1 MATFN
6 ATGGADNLTGSAGNT
21 SDTFVFTPGTAQA
34 GDKVDGRGGVDTV
47 QASGASGST
56 VDLKPIGAHFTSI
69 EVLKIDAGVT
79 ALLDSGSTGG
89 GTGRL
94 PTNLILDGDTSGVS
108 TLNFS
113 MNGGSINL
121 SGLQF
126 GSNWTDGVDVV
137 RVFGTSGNDTMT
149 GTSRADDLQGGMGN
163 DSIRGGGGAD
173 KINGGAG
180 IDTAV
185 ISGPASSIF
194 STASGWTVVSAD
206 GTDTLTNTEIVD
218 DGVSHTLLVGKGGFA
233 TIQAA
238 VDAAQNGDTILIAN
252 GEYTEQVDLV
262 GKGDVTL
269 MGESEG
275 GVIVKAPATLTANET
290 DSWRPG
296 RGIFAVIEVS
306 NSTNITIKNLTVDG
320 DSHANGVT
328 LGGAITGAD
337 FNGIAYVNSSG
348 LVDTVTILEIRD
360 PLESGNVSG
369 IQRGNA
375 ILSTNAA
382 GSPNSLEIANTTI
395 SDFQKTGI
403 VARNTDLYLHD
414 SDIHGSGPQ
423 PVIAQNGVQLSE
435 GSTGQVSDNTID
447 GLGFI
452 PNSATVSGLL
462 VIAPGDGLIV
472 TGNSFGGT
480 GAHDIGVYLD
490 DANGAVV
497 SDNSF
502 DGQATGVQV
511 EGHMTVPADVV
522 NEGVGANIY
531 ANITG
536 TGYQLNPDAG
546 DTASYVAD
554 GTQFHDALA
563 GGASADTFNG
573 VGGNDTIDGRGG
585 VDTATY
591 ADTLSVTS
599 FSFTSGQW
607 HVATGTEGSD
617 TLANVEMV
625 TDGAGHTFRLVGSA
639 GDDGYASVQAAID
652 ASNPGDIILIA
663 PGTYTETHT
672 TIHGT
677 AGLYINT
684 ANLTLQGY
692 GGAGG
697 LAIMSGA
704 DAKAGGPTIISG
716 AQNGFGANHWVDV
729 GGDNVV
735 LNGLHL
741 QAGASTNN
749 KLLEVWGDNA
759 TVSNSFVDTN
769 IGGTTYSNAIGIYFN
784 DDGNPAS
791 DEIHSYTV
799 TGNILNEG
807 VYAANGV
814 GDATGAADPDQKIT
828 NNTFEGHF
836 DANTGVGRYDTVGSG
851 GNVPGTAWL
860 NESVQPPTFTGNTF
874 GDNSTPF
881 ILRGSDASAT
891 NLPSAALIASY
902 LANNGD
908 ANTTYAYGLTGGD
921 LATAPRND
929 GAGDYHS
936 YAVTNTLDT
945 LELALDHTAD
955 AVFGSTPREY
965 IASGDTV
972 VIQSGATGTVNSQ
985 VMVDNL
991 TIQATANSA
1000 DLNLTLADNF
1010 ADGTDIPVN
1019 VDNITLADYAVGQ
1032 GANVD
1037 VTGNGLANTIIGNS
1051 GANAL
1056 NGGAGNDDLTGRG
1069 GNDSLDGGANIDTAH
1084 YTGPVVLAANGTNW
1098 TVDASATGEG
1108 VDTLV
1113 NVEKIDNG
1121 AGTTLL
1127 VGSGGFASIQAAINA
1142 STAGDTILIAA
1153 GTYNENVNVNKAG
1166 LTLVGQGT
1174 VTIHGTFESDNHVPA
1189 GTDMHLWIEGQ
1200 SAYSGASGDGVQVSA
1215 DNVTLTNLN
1224 IDGFTY
1230 GVHFRVDTANTTLNN
1245 VDITNSVI
1253 GIEKA
1258 TTANINGLAVNGGTI
1273 TDGYIG
1279 IDFAKVTGVGNAAD
1293 GVATGVMIDGMSF
1306 SGISQKGI
1314 YAETL
1319 TDSTLSHI
1327 TMSDVGQFG
1336 GGTAF
1341 GAYGKNGNGI
1351 NLNLKAGTYDNI
1363 VIEDFHL
1370 TDTGASDRRGAD
1382 AVGEAHGGA
1391 IVVSARDDGG
1401 TYGPQPAVVT
1411 DAIIIRNGVI
1421 DGHTSGGI
1429 QVGETTKTNADP
1441 DVTVS
1446 NVTISGAQ
1454 HTGNHGEIANETL
1467 STLTF
1472 TGTAGG
1478 ESIFTSTAST
1488 GAIVFHGGGGNDTFT
1503 GHAEHDTADFSAELT
1518 VASFTATGSAWTVN
1532 GGAEGTDT
1540 LVGVEK
1546 VTDATGGDFLLV
1558 GSGGYAS
1565 IQAAVNAA
1573 QAGDTILV
1581 AAGTYTETVTVT
1593 KGVTIIG
1600 AKHGIDGA
1608 ASGRGVGDGAGETNL
1623 IGRLIVDTTQAVT
1636 VDGLRFVDNAA
1647 AGVNDYASP
1656 SVEVKKG
1663 GDTTG
1668 HQILNSV
1675 FYSTVAGGAENDIA
1689 IFVRGAATGS
1699 TTIEGNNITGSA
1711 LGQYATAAWGRGIYS
1726 DGGGQTLTIDHNT
1739 FQSVRSG
1746 INVDSYNDAVTTVSN
1761 NNFVL
1766 VGTAISVGIPT
1777 GGTYA
1782 GIHDNLFQTA
1792 DLDVNLQNV
1801 TLANTLDLSG
1811 TANTSSPGQ
1820 TTYVTGGT
1828 QGDTITGTA
1837 GVDVLQG
1844 NGGNDSLKGG
1854 GGNDT
1859 LNGGAGIDTAVYT
1872 ALTPDMLSFNGT
1884 NWIVTTGGAEGTDT
1898 LIDMEFATDGVHTYS
1913 LAGGSAVSFTST
1925 PAPASVTEDTGVVS
1939 GQLTSDSSASFA
1951 DLDPSDTHT
1960 VNGTIV
1966 ADGSNAHADGVAAG
1980 LVEGV
1985 DYSLVAT
1992 VDEAGHTVGYH
2003 WAVSNAAV
2011 NALAAGESITF
2022 TAHETISDGTT
2033 NSSQDVVLTVNG
2045 HNDLATTSN
2054 VALANGTEDVGIVI
2068 TQAQLLANANDV
2080 DGASLTVSGVSS
2092 NHGAVLNN
2100 GDGTW
2105 TYTPAANYSG
2115 AVSFSYTINDGVGD
2129 TAGTASLS
2137 LAPVSDTPN
2146 LSASN
2151 ASGNENGSIP
2161 LTISSSLVDTDGSE
2175 TLSIVISG
2183 VPTGSTLS
2191 AGVNN
2196 GGGNWTLTQGQLTG
2210 LSITP
2215 ASGYNGD
2222 FNLGVAATAT
2232 DGAATPATANQS
2244 ISVHVQPGTGGI
2256 VGATD
2261 SLLVTRNLVSSLDLG
2276 VLTGNDTGGVGALS
2290 VTGISNVTGGTAS
2303 IVGGRLAINATA
2315 ASGGFDY
2322 TLTDANNHVQTG
2334 HANFSSVATDGANN
2348 TVLSGAVNG
2357 ADLQG
2362 QDGNDALT
2370 GSSGLD
2376 RLVGG
2381 NGNDVLN
2388 GGAGADLMLG
2398 GVGDDIYTVDN
2409 VNDVVVELS
2418 GEGTADQVNSTVS
2431 FTLGANVEKLVLGGS
2446 GDINGTGNGLDNYIL
2461 GNGGAN
2467 TLIGGAGKDVIS
2479 GGAGNDVITGG
2490 LDGDQLTGG
2499 LGADTF
2505 VYTTLGDFGSG
2516 GTNDRISDFNRA
2528 DGDKLDLTGV
2538 DANINAANDQAFT
2551 FLGAG
2556 AFTHLAGELRSTA
2569 TASGNIVQGD
2579 VNGDGVA
2586 DFTFVVVGPASLVS
2600 GDFFF

>member
-6 ATGGADNLTGSAGNT
+6 ATGGGDNLTGSAGNT

-56 VDLKPIGAHFTSI
+56 VDLKPIGAGFTSI

-89 GTGRL
+89 GTGHL
-94 PTNLILDGDTSGVS
+94 PTNLTLDGGASGVS

-121 SGLQF
+121 SGIQF
-126 GSNWTDGVDVV
+126 GANWTEGTDVL
-137 RVFGTSGNDTMT
+137 RVFGTSGADTMT

-163 DSIRGGGGAD
+163 DVIRGGGGND
-173 KINGGAG
+173 KINGGAD

-194 STASGWTVVSAD
+194 STPTGWTVVSAD
-206 GTDTLTNTEIVD
+206 GTDTLTNVEMID

-238 VDAAQNGDTILIAN
+238 VNAAQNGDTILIAN

-262 GKGDVTL
+262 GKGDIVL

-275 GVIVKAPATLTANET
+275 GVIVKAPASLTANET
-290 DSWRPG
+290 DPWSG
-296 RGIFAVIEVS
+296 RSLFAVIEIS
-306 NSTNITIKNLTVDG
+306 NSTNVTIKNLTVDG
-320 DSHANGVT
+320 DSHANGIVP
-328 LGGAITGAD
+328 GGD

-348 LVDTVTILEIRD
+348 LIDSVTVKEIRD
-360 PLESGNVSG
+360 PLVDADSVSG

-395 SDFQKTGI
+395 QEFQKTGI
-403 VARNTDLYLHD
+403 VARNTDIYLHD
-414 SDIHGSGPQ
+414 STIHGFGPQ
-423 PVIAQNGVQLSE
+423 DVIAQNGVQLSS
-435 GSTGQVSDNTID
+435 GSTGEVSNNTID
-447 GLGFI
+447 NLGFL
-452 PNSATVSGLL
+452 PGTTSVAGLL
-462 VIAPGDGLIV
+462 VISPGDGLIV
-472 TGNSFGGT
+472 TGNTFGGT
-480 GAHDIGVYLD
+480 GASDIGVYLD
-490 DANGAVV
+490 NANGAVV

-502 DGQATGVQV
+502 DGHDTGVVV

-522 NEGVGANIY
+522 NEGAGANTY

-536 TGYQLNPDAG
+536 TGYELAPDTS
-546 DTASYVAD
+546 DTVSYSAD
-554 GTQFHDALA
+554 GTQFHDDLA
-563 GGASADTFNG
+563 GGAGADTFHG
-573 VGGNDTIDGRGG
+573 VGGNDTIDGQGG
-585 VDTATY
+585 IDTATY
-591 ADTLSVTS
+591 GDALSVAS
-599 FSFTSGQW
+599 FSFTGGQW

-617 TLANVEMV
+617 TLANVEVV
-625 TDGAGHTFRLVGSA
+625 TDGAGHTFRLVGTA

-677 AGLYINT
+677 AGIYINT

-692 GGAGG
+692 SSVDGQAVTTGAG
-697 LAIMSGA
+697 
-704 DAKAGGPTIISG
+704 AKAGGPTIISG
-716 AQNGFGANHWVDV
+716 AQNGFGANHWIDV
-729 GGDNVV
+729 GGDNTI

-749 KLLEVWGDNA
+749 KLVEVWGDNA

-814 GDATGAADPDQKIT
+814 GDATGAVDPDQKIT

-836 DANTGVGRYDTVGSG
+836 DNTTGVGRYDTVGSG

-860 NESVQPPTFTGNTF
+860 NETVQPPTFTGNTF

-881 ILRGSDASAT
+881 ILRGSDANPAY
-891 NLPSAALIASY
+891 LPSASLIASY

-908 ANTTYAYGLTGGD
+908 ANTTYAYGLTGGA
-921 LATAPRND
+921 LATALRND

-972 VIQSGATGTVNSQ
+972 VIQSGASGTVNSQ
-985 VMVDNL
+985 VMVDGL

-1000 DLNLTLADNF
+1000 DLNLTLADTF
-1010 ADGTDIPVN
+1010 ADGTDIPVD
-1019 VDNITLADYAVGQ
+1019 VHSITLADYAPGL

-1069 GNDSLDGGANIDTAH
+1069 GADTLDGGANIDTAH
-1084 YTGPVVLAANGTNW
+1084 YNGPVTLTANGSNW
-1098 TVDASATGEG
+1098 TVDSSANGEG
-1108 VDTLV
+1108 VDTVV

-1121 AGTTLL
+1121 TGTTLL
-1127 VGSGGFASIQAAINA
+1127 VGSGGFASIQAAIDA
-1142 STAGDTILIAA
+1142 STSGDTILIAA

-1166 LTLVGQGT
+1166 LTLVGQGE
-1174 VTIHGTFESDNHVPA
+1174 VTIHGTFESDNHVT
-1189 GTDMHLWIEGQ
+1189 GDMHLWIEGQ
-1200 SAYSGASGDGVQVSA
+1200 SAYSGAAGDGVQISA

-1230 GVHFRVDTANTTLNN
+1230 GVHFRVDTTNTTLNQ

-1319 TDSTLSHI
+1319 TDSTLSNI
-1327 TMSDVGQFG
+1327 TMNDVGQFG

-1454 HTGNHGEIANETL
+1454 HTGNHGEIGNETL

-1472 TGTAGG
+1472 TGTASG
-1478 ESIFTSTAST
+1478 ESIFTSQAST

-1532 GGAEGTDT
+1532 GGAEGVDT

-1558 GSGGYAS
+1558 GSGGYAT

-1593 KGVTIIG
+1593 KGVTIVG

-1623 IGRLIVDTTQAVT
+1623 IGRLIIDTTQAIS

-1647 AGVNDYASP
+1647 AGVNDYANP

-1711 LGQYATAAWGRGIYS
+1711 LGQYGTAAWGRGVYS

-1746 INVDSYNDAVTTVSN
+1746 INLDSYNDAVTTVSN
-1761 NNFVL
+1761 NNFAL

-1782 GIHDNLFQTA
+1782 GIHDNLFQVA

-1811 TANTSSPGQ
+1811 TSNTSTPGQ

-1828 QGDTITGTA
+1828 QGDTLTGTA
-1837 GVDVLQG
+1837 GVDYLQG
-1844 NGGNDSLKGG
+1844 NGGNDTLKGG
-1854 GGNDT
+1854 GNDDT
-1859 LNGGAGIDTAVYT
+1859 LNGGAGTDTAVY
-1872 ALTPDMLSFNGT
+1872 ASLTPDMLSFNGT

-1898 LIDMEFATDGVHTYS
+1898 LIDMEFVTDGTHTYS
-1913 LAGGSAVSFTST
+1913 LAGGSAVTFTST
-1925 PAPASVTEDTGVVS
+1925 PAAASVTEDTDAVS
-1939 GQLTSDSSASFA
+1939 GQLTNDSSAGFA

-1960 VNGTIV
+1960 VSGTIV
-1966 ADGSNAHADGVAAG
+1966 LDGSTAHADGVAAG

-1992 VDEAGHTVGYH
+1992 VNEAGHTVGYH
-2003 WAVSNAAV
+2003 WNVSNAAV

-2022 TAHETISDGTT
+2022 TAHETISDGAT
-2033 NSSQDVVLTVNG
+2033 NASQDVVLTVNG
-2045 HNDLATTSN
+2045 HNDLPTTSN
-2054 VALANGTEDVGIVI
+2054 VTLTNGTEDVGIVI
-2068 TQAQLLANANDV
+2068 TQAQLLANASDV
-2080 DGASLTVSGVSS
+2080 DGNSLTVSGVSS
-2092 NHGAVLNN
+2092 NHGAVVNN

-2105 TYTPAANYSG
+2105 TYTPTANYSG
-2115 AVSFSYTINDGVGD
+2115 AVSFSYSINDGVGS

-2183 VPTGSTLS
+2183 VPTGATLNH
-2191 AGVNN
+2191 GVDN
-2196 GGGNWTLTQGQLTG
+2196 GGGNWTLTSAQLAG
-2210 LSITP
+2210 LSLTP

-2222 FNLGVAATAT
+2222 FNLGVVATAT
-2232 DGAATPATANQS
+2232 DGAATPATASQS
-2244 ISVHVQPGTGGI
+2244 ILVHVQPGTGGI
-2256 VGATD
+2256 VGNTD
-2261 SLLVTRNLVSSLDLG
+2261 SLLVTRNLASSLDLA
-2276 VLTGNDTGGVGALS
+2276 VLTGNDTGGVGALT
-2290 VTGISNVTGGTAS
+2290 VTGITNVTGGTAS
-2303 IVGGRLAINATA
+2303 IVGGRLAVSATA
-2315 ASGGFDY
+2315 GSGGFDY

-2334 HANFSSVATDGANN
+2334 HANFSSVVTDGTNN
-2348 TVLSGAVNG
+2348 TVLSGAVTG

-2370 GSSGLD
+2370 GSSGMD

-2409 VNDVVVELS
+2409 VNDVVTELS

-2461 GNGGAN
+2461 GNGGPN

-2479 GGAGNDVITGG
+2479 GGAGNDFITGG

-2538 DANINAANDQAFT
+2538 DANSNLANDQAFT

-2556 AFTHLAGELRSTA
+2556 AFTHLAGELRATA